1 MILESLKDSD
11 SFTYKVM
18 NYDDFDQMI
27 TVQNLKFAIKAQT
40 AIVWAFYSLKF
51 NYTRLRFY
59 EFGTH

>member
-40 AIVWAFYSLKF
+40 AIVWAFI
-51 NYTRLRFY
+51 
-59 EFGTH
+59 H

>member
-27 TVQNLKFAIKAQT
+27 TVQNLKFNKSPNC
-40 AIVWAFYSLKF
+40 YSLGF
-51 NYTRLRFY
+51 LFI
-59 EFGTH
+59 EI

>member
-27 TVQNLKFAIKAQT
+27 TVQNLKFAIKSPNC
-40 AIVWAFYSLKF
+40 YSLGF
-51 NYTRLRFY
+51 LFI
-59 EFGTH
+59 EI

>member
-1 MILESLKDSD
+1 
-11 SFTYKVM
+11 M

-51 NYTRLRFY
+51 NYTRLRLY
-59 EFGTH
+59 EFGKH